1 MRKQKIITGL
11 SVGFLAAALFS
22 CQAGRDNPGRIYTP
36 DMYYSRAYDAYSVN
50 LVFPDSMSSR
60 PPVPGTV
67 PRGHTVNAHEL
78 LPFNLPHSDSAY
90 AVSGQVKNP
99 LPVITQATLEEGQRL
114 FNIYCAICHG
124 EQLDGQGPLYKS
136 GKFPVQP
143 ANFHLPQYLKM
154 PEGTM
159 FYSVTYGKNLM
170 GSYASQLSERQRWEV
185 IAYIKSVQAKD
196 LAKGADSTAVAQK

>member
-1 MRKQKIITGL
+1 MRKQKLVIGL
-11 SVGFLAAALFS
+11 SAGMLSLALFA
-22 CQAGRDNPGRIYTP
+22 CQAGRNNPGRIYAP

-50 LVFPDSMSSR
+50 LVYPDSMSSR

-78 LPFNLPHSDSAY
+78 LPFNLPQSDSAY

-196 LAKGADSTAVAQK
+196 LAKGADSTSVAKK

>member
-1 MRKQKIITGL
+1 MRKQYVLIGL
-11 SVGFLAAALFS
+11 SAGMLSLALFA
-22 CQAGRDNPGRIYTP
+22 CHAGRNNPGRIYAP
-36 DMYYSRAYDAYSVN
+36 DMYYSRAYNSYSVN
-50 LVFPDSMSSR
+50 LVYADSMSSR
-60 PPVPGTV
+60 LPVPGTV

-78 LPFNLPHSDSAY
+78 LPFNLPQSDSAY

-143 ANFHLPQYLKM
+143 ANFHLPQYLNM

-196 LAKGADSTAVAQK
+196 LAKGTDSTAVAKK